1 MKPRRSYRR
10 CARFDAHEDDKE
22 DTEEVVY
29 SDDEAML
36 ELSRELRKGKW
47 QIDMSFLSRLA
58 DRDYTNCFYSGSL

>member
-47 QIDMSFLSRLA
+47 QIDMSFLSR
-58 DRDYTNCFYSGSL
+58 Y